1 MLKPLIKKIAL
12 GVVAIPV
19 LLFSVL
25 TTILYFKEDSI
36 TKNLITELNKD
47 FSGKIALNNIQISPF
62 ANFPHISI
70 DLKDVKIYPDKQ
82 QTTNPIVNVKD
93 FYLGFNLWSLISGKF
108 DVNSLKIKNGYVHVV
123 QDTAGEFNIVK
134 AFATNQKTEVSSEAM
149 HIDLK
154 RIELQNVDITKLNES
169 NNLLVDV
176 AISNAKS
183 KFKTNNDL
191 TLFSLDSKFSLT
203 LIKDGDTTLIKNKN
217 FDIDTKLKYAH
228 ASQILNL
235 EPSEIYLEDALFKM
249 NGNIDF
255 DDDMNV
261 DLKFEGAKPNFDLF
275 IAFAPKELAPA
286 LKKYDNQGKVYFD
299 CTVKGKSING
309 HTPKIDANFGCSEAY
324 FTNSINQKKLD
335 KLQFKGHFTNG
346 KAHNASTS
354 EFSISDF
361 GARPEAGL
369 FSGNILVKN
378 FDSPE
383 INLKLISDF
392 QLDFLAKFLNL
403 ETLNNLKGSVKLTMN
418 FRDIID
424 IEHPERSIEKLNESY
439 FTELLVKDLSF
450 SSPDYHVA
458 VQDLDISTTVKGNI
472 AKLDYFNLKAGKSDI
487 AIQGTIS
494 DLPAILHHTEKLVTT
509 ELAIKSNY
517 LDIQELTSTSKEG
530 NKPVNEQIQNFRTKL
545 ALKCSAK
552 AILESPN
559 LPIGEFFIE
568 DLYAKMKHY
577 PHTLHDFHADVII
590 DERDFRIIDFKGEI
604 DKSDF
609 HFSGKLFNYDLWL
622 KDKPLGETKIEF
634 ALDSRLLQLEDL
646 FAYGGE
652 NYVPE
657 DYRHEEFKKF
667 RLHGFAD
674 LHFKNGLQSA
684 DIYLD
689 QLEASMKVHPLRFE
703 KFAGRFHIENQNLTI
718 EKFAGKIGKSSF
730 AANMTYYLG
739 ADEKNK
745 KYKNSLTINS
755 PQLDFDELLNYNP
768 PPVNPKSKTVNH
780 EAGFNVFEI
789 PFPDMDFKLNIR
801 HLKYHRLIFDDFYT
815 KFQSQRNHHLI
826 IDTMSLLAAG
836 GSMFIRGDLNGSNK
850 KKLYLNPT
858 IRLKNVDLDQLMF
871 KFENFGQDHIV
882 SEQLHGKLTGR
893 LYGQIHMHADLTPII
908 DDSEI
913 HLDLEVAKGRLENYG
928 PMLYLADF
936 FKDKNLYKVL
946 FDTLSN
952 HIDISKGIMSVPK
965 MLINSSLGFIELS
978 GKQDME
984 FNFEY
989 YLRVPI
995 KLITSEGMNKLLS
1008 KKSGEPSKDQVDEIA
1023 TLDPSKKVKFVSIKM
1038 TGNPDNYKISLAKEK
1053 KK

>member
-47 FSGKIALNNIQISPF
+47 FSGKISLNNIQISPF

-108 DVNSLKIKNGYVHVV
+108 DVNSLKIKDGYVHVV

-354 EFSISDF
+354 EFSISHF
-361 GARPEAGL
+361 GARPETGL

-517 LDIQELTSTSKEG
+517 LDIQELTSTGKEG

-552 AILESPN
+552 ALLEAPN

-568 DLYAKMKHY
+568 DLYAK
-577 PHTLHDFHADVII
+577 
-590 DERDFRIIDFKGEI
+590 
-604 DKSDF
+604 
-609 HFSGKLFNYDLWL
+609 
-622 KDKPLGETKIEF
+622 
-634 ALDSRLLQLEDL
+634 
-646 FAYGGE
+646 
-652 NYVPE
+652 
-657 DYRHEEFKKF
+657 
-667 RLHGFAD
+667 
-674 LHFKNGLQSA
+674 
-684 DIYLD
+684 
-689 QLEASMKVHPLRFE
+689 
-703 KFAGRFHIENQNLTI
+703 
-718 EKFAGKIGKSSF
+718 
-730 AANMTYYLG
+730 
-739 ADEKNK
+739 
-745 KYKNSLTINS
+745 
-755 PQLDFDELLNYNP
+755 
-768 PPVNPKSKTVNH
+768 
-780 EAGFNVFEI
+780 
-789 PFPDMDFKLNIR
+789 
-801 HLKYHRLIFDDFYT
+801 
-815 KFQSQRNHHLI
+815 
-826 IDTMSLLAAG
+826 
-836 GSMFIRGDLNGSNK
+836 
-850 KKLYLNPT
+850 
-858 IRLKNVDLDQLMF
+858 
-871 KFENFGQDHIV
+871 
-882 SEQLHGKLTGR
+882 
-893 LYGQIHMHADLTPII
+893 
-908 DDSEI
+908 
-913 HLDLEVAKGRLENYG
+913 
-928 PMLYLADF
+928 
-936 FKDKNLYKVL
+936 
-946 FDTLSN
+946 
-952 HIDISKGIMSVPK
+952 
-965 MLINSSLGFIELS
+965 
-978 GKQDME
+978 
-984 FNFEY
+984 
-989 YLRVPI
+989 
-995 KLITSEGMNKLLS
+995 
-1008 KKSGEPSKDQVDEIA
+1008 
-1023 TLDPSKKVKFVSIKM
+1023 
-1038 TGNPDNYKISLAKEK
+1038 
-1053 KK
+1053 